1 MASSKRNF
9 EDFDQFP
16 GELNEGTGYYEFPLL
31 TYEDTKNH
39 KRMWQIFVRMVSN
52 GKRVSNINWN
62 EITEDQIPIK
72 KEYFNIGTKIK
83 PGIIAEEW
91 SISGIENMAI
101 TKSSPTYFDEV
112 TFKNQSNERNVFQ
125 TALIDARSK
134 YLKVKERSVISTS
147 TDKKYF
153 PMLAKSQKDG
163 ERFINYPAFIQP
175 KLDGVRCVIYLN
187 NYNNINIGNI
197 NIKDKIAAVTA
208 YTRTKKDFPS
218 INYIKLALYDY
229 LVDLYDEEKKESIYI
244 DGELYRHGKKLQDIS
259 GDSRNEVT
267 KSEKTFNQYHIYDIF
282 YPSKLNMKFSIRTK
296 QVDEIFKAI
305 ELNDEKYDY
314 IIKVPTYIT
323 NSAEESKNKFDEFIA
338 LGYEGAILRNVDGPY
353 LANADRTGAFM
364 RSKDLV
370 KMKKKFSDEY
380 EVIGFTEGNGRDKG
394 CIIWKLKNLEGI
406 EFNVT
411 PNIPINERKK
421 LYEICKKNN
430 KFIGQMLTVEY
441 EDLSKDN
448 VPQRAKGIAFR
459 NFDY

>member
-1 MASSKRNF
+1 
-9 EDFDQFP
+9 
-16 GELNEGTGYYEFPLL
+16 
-31 TYEDTKNH
+31 
-39 KRMWQIFVRMVSN
+39 MWQIFVRMVSN

-218 INYIKLALYDY
+218 INYIKL
-229 LVDLYDEEKKESIYI
+229 I
-244 DGELYRHGKKLQDIS
+244 QW
-259 GDSRNEVT
+259 
-267 KSEKTFNQYHIYDIF
+267 
-282 YPSKLNMKFSIRTK
+282 
-296 QVDEIFKAI
+296 
-305 ELNDEKYDY
+305 
-314 IIKVPTYIT
+314 KV
-323 NSAEESKNKFDEFIA
+323 FIH
-338 LGYEGAILRNVDGPY
+338 
-353 LANADRTGAFM
+353 
-364 RSKDLV
+364 
-370 KMKKKFSDEY
+370 
-380 EVIGFTEGNGRDKG
+380 
-394 CIIWKLKNLEGI
+394 
-406 EFNVT
+406 
-411 PNIPINERKK
+411 
-421 LYEICKKNN
+421 
-430 KFIGQMLTVEY
+430 
-441 EDLSKDN
+441 
-448 VPQRAKGIAFR
+448 
-459 NFDY
+459 